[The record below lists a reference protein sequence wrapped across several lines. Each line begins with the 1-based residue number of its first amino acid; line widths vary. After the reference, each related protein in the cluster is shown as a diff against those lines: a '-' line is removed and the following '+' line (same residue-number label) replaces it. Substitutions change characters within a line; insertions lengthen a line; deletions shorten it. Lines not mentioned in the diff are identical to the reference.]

1 MPLDP
6 RLPVIVGVGQTVRR
20 PEPDEVAGVSEP
32 VDMMAEAL
40 RLAASDSGARHD
52 LLTRADSVRVVGL
65 VSWHYANAAL
75 LLAERVGAPP
85 RQAIVTTIGGNSPQA
100 LVNNAAEAIQR
111 GSLDIALVA
120 GAEAVYTRLLARK
133 TNDWLQWSQQ
143 PDDTPPPEL
152 FGDARPGINEVE
164 QARSIVMPTQVYPL
178 FENALRA
185 QSGRGI
191 DEHQQVVSELWSG
204 FSQVATGNPYAW
216 TPTYRS
222 AEEIRTVTP
231 DNRMIGFPYPKYMN
245 ANIQTDQ
252 AAAVIVCSV
261 QAARDAGV
269 PQDRW
274 VFVHGGADAYDHFW
288 ISERAD
294 FTSSPAIR
302 LCGQALGAPDVEHL
316 DIYSCFPSAVQIAAH
331 ELGVDGRDGPL
342 TVTGGLSFAGG
353 PGNNYATHSMAA
365 MADVLRRDPGSRG
378 LVTALGWYLT
388 KHSLGLYSTEPPS
401 GGFQR
406 HDPQPEIDV
415 LPRRG
420 YVAEHEGPVTIETY
434 TVMHERDGMPVLG
447 IVACLLPDG
456 RRAWGNVFETGLLKA
471 MCEEEFCHR
480 AARLREDGTV
490 DVRP

>member
-20 PEPDEVAGVSEP
+20 PAPEDVADVSEP

-40 RLAASDSGARHD
+40 RLAASDSGAARD
-52 LLTRADSVRVVGL
+52 LLGRVESVRVPEL
-65 VSWHYANAAL
+65 LSWRYANPAL
-75 LLAERVGAPP
+75 LLAERVGARP
-85 RQAIVTTIGGNSPQA
+85 RQTVVTPTGGNSPQA
-100 LVNNAAEAIQR
+100 LVNDAADAIQR
-111 GSLDIALVA
+111 GDLDVAVVA

-133 TNDWLQWSQQ
+133 TKAWLQWSQQ
-143 PDDTPPPEL
+143 PDDTPEPEV
-152 FGDARPGINEVE
+152 FGDTRPGTNDVE

-185 QSGRGI
+185 EAGHAI
-191 DEHQQVVSELWSG
+191 DEHQRIVSELWSG
-204 FSQVATGNPYAW
+204 FSQVAARNPWAW
-216 TPTYRS
+216 SPEYRS
-222 AEEIRTVTP
+222 PEEIRTVTP

-269 PQDRW
+269 PEDRW
-274 VFVHGGADAYDHFW
+274 VFVHGGADAHDHFW

-302 LCGQALGAPDVEHL
+302 LCGQAVGAGDVEHVDL
-316 DIYSCFPSAVQIAAH
+316 YSCFPSAVQIAAR
-331 ELGVDGRDGPL
+331 ELGLSTERPL
-342 TVTGGLSFAGG
+342 TVTGGLCFAGG
-353 PGNNYATHSMAA
+353 PGNNYTTHAIAS
-365 MADVLRRDPGSRG
+365 MADVLRADPGSRG

-388 KHSLGLYSTEPPS
+388 KHSLGVYSAAPPTS
-401 GGFQR
+401 GRFER
-406 HDPQPEIDV
+406 HHPQDAV
-415 LPRRG
+415 DALPKRG
-420 YVAEHEGPVTIETY
+420 YAAEHEGPVTIEAY

-456 RRAWGNVFETGLLKA
+456 RRAWGNVYETGLLKA

-480 AARLREDGTV
+480 AARLRADGTV
-490 DVRP
+490 DVTP